1 MAFVQPRLRLT
12 TAAPFS
18 SAYSSA
24 VSTRDAFDILLSSYT
39 RSTITS
45 TASGVRSGN
54 EPGRGRAVAVDVRDV
69 CRGVG
74 EVIAGGRHAPLSI
87 ACVQSAPVSI
97 TATVTL
103 LPAGSQQLRL
113 MAQRRKPWCGRPGIA
128 GRLVPEAGQRLLRR
142 ERLVEEAV

>member
-45 TASGVRSGN
+45 TASGVRSATS
-54 EPGRGRAVAVDVRDV
+54 PAVAVPW
-69 CRGVG
+69 
-74 EVIAGGRHAPLSI
+74 PLMS
-87 ACVQSAPVSI
+87 VTSAVALAKS
-97 TATVTL
+97 
-103 LPAGSQQLRL
+103 
-113 MAQRRKPWCGRPGIA
+113 
-128 GRLVPEAGQRLLRR
+128 
-142 ERLVEEAV
+142 